1 MRIKYTFFML
11 LLLGLS
17 NVAMAA
23 ALTPPSKPD
32 DFCNLAKPKPV
43 CKQERPI
50 LYPGSYVAWHY
61 QRPWFYLG
69 FGVGAYHLNNPT
81 VNIGNFIN
89 TNTPI
94 ASIDNDDFTP
104 IYNLSLSYPFYSE
117 HNPIFGHYND
127 IMFKVSYFNKTDNK
141 VSNLTGSGSVWYI
154 DGRGRFE
161 FPKPLFSYTLKAEH
175 QLIDTGLFY
184 RSIALATELST
195 FTMHPRVGLIFTNY
209 KNKYNYTLHYNAG
222 PYTTN
227 DVETYKVK
235 TNYYGV
241 AGGDQLAFH
250 LASQILLYG
259 DVEVQL
265 LHAVSD
271 LDATQQVDT
280 AAGTPIVSVNENKT
294 KSLTYRAILSIGGK
308 FYFAPRANS
317 VSLDA
322 KIGLDRF
329 GYNPRVVTPSRAN
342 SGSRIHLEGTSQNN
356 FFGMLDLNVP
366 FG

>member
-1 MRIKYTFFML
+1 ML

-23 ALTPPSKPD
+23 ALPPSSKPD
-32 DFCNLAKPKPV
+32 NFCNLAKP
-43 CKQERPI
+43 CKKGRP
-50 LYPGSYVAWHY
+50 LVYPGSYAAWHY
-61 QRPWFYLG
+61 QRPWFYLS
-69 FGVGAYHLNNPT
+69 FGVGAYHLSNPT
-81 VNIGNFIN
+81 VNIGSV
-89 TNTPI
+89 TGTTTPL
-94 ASIDNDDFTP
+94 ASISNDGFTP

-117 HNPIFGHYND
+117 YNPIFGHYND

-141 VSNLTGSGSVWYI
+141 TNNLTGTGEVWYI
-154 DGRGRFE
+154 NGGGRFGL
-161 FPKPLFSYTLKAEH
+161 PKPLYNYTLKAQH

-209 KNKYNYTLHYNAG
+209 QGKYNYTLSYNAG
-222 PYTTN
+222 AYTTN

-241 AGGDQLAFH
+241 AGGGQLAFH
-250 LASQILLYG
+250 PASQILLYG

-265 LHAVSD
+265 LHAVSN
-271 LDATQQVDT
+271 LRATQQVDT

-294 KSLTYRAILSIGGK
+294 KSLTYRAIASIGSK

-322 KIGLDRF
+322 KVGLDRF
-329 GYNPRVVTPSRAN
+329 GYNPRVVPPSRAN
-342 SGSRIHLEGTSQNN
+342 TGRRIYLEGTSRNN
-356 FFGMLDLNVP
+356 FFAMLNLTVP
-366 FG
+366 IG